1 MERPGLRAKNWE
13 TREDVRS
20 THREKGI
27 NNQSDTAPLNYGT
40 ADSILCSRRLCL
52 KTELLASPSLD
63 DVLDTP
69 LEIHRLGLSRRWV
82 NDTPDPYIKLVG
94 RDIYETVSPT
104 HKRLQEELKAA
115 GRIFPSTRLR
125 GKDGCNCK

>member
-40 ADSILCSRRLCL
+40 ADSILCSRLCL
-52 KTELLASPSLD
+52 KTELVASPSLD

>member
-1 MERPGLRAKNWE
+1 M
-13 TREDVRS
+13 
-20 THREKGI
+20 
-27 NNQSDTAPLNYGT
+27 
-40 ADSILCSRRLCL
+40 
-52 KTELLASPSLD
+52 
-63 DVLDTP
+63 LDTP

>member
-1 MERPGLRAKNWE
+1 MSYGLGRAKNWE

-40 ADSILCSRRLCL
+40 ADSILCSRLCL

-63 DVLDTP
+63 DVLDV
-69 LEIHRLGLSRRWV
+69 LS
-82 NDTPDPYIKLVG
+82 
-94 RDIYETVSPT
+94 
-104 HKRLQEELKAA
+104 HKSQ
-115 GRIFPSTRLR
+115 
-125 GKDGCNCK
+125 N